1 MVYEPSGNH
10 RFQYRHKGV
19 SCPQITGGLSIGKEF
34 LVKKQDSEETT
45 DLEWVRYRDIM
56 KEQGEFS
63 FTFHRVSHNDEAGS
77 DGSGEVV
84 TLINLDDSKAISVWV
99 SAYPDAQFEVKVTDG
114 ERLVNAL
121 IRAYNDALPEGNVT
135 ADDVAV
141 VASNDGGGKLSV
153 EKVKMEN
160 GFDAWRWSVTRA

>member
-1 MVYEPSGNH
+1 
-10 RFQYRHKGV
+10 
-19 SCPQITGGLSIGKEF
+19 
-34 LVKKQDSEETT
+34 
-45 DLEWVRYRDIM
+45 M
-56 KEQGEFS
+56 KDEGEFS
-63 FTFHRVSHNDEAGS
+63 FTFHRVSHNDEAGN

-84 TLINLDDSKAISVWV
+84 TLINLDDSQAISVWV

-121 IRAYNDALPEGNVT
+121 IRAYSDALPEGKVT

-141 VASNDGGGKLSV
+141 VASNDGGGELTV

>member
-1 MVYEPSGNH
+1 MNPLETT
-10 RFQYRHKGV
+10 V
-19 SCPQITGGLSIGKEF
+19 SNTIIRGFPVRPNTGGLSIGKEF
-34 LVKKQDSEETT
+34 LVKKQDSEDTP
-45 DLEWVRYRDIM
+45 DLEWVRYREIM
-56 KEQGEFS
+56 KDEGQFS
-63 FTFHRVSHNDEAGS
+63 FTFHRVSHNDEAGN

-84 TLINLDDSKAISVWV
+84 TLINLDDSQAISVWV

-121 IRAYNDALPEGNVT
+121 IRAYSDALPEGKVT

-141 VASNDGGGKLSV
+141 IASNDGGGKLTV